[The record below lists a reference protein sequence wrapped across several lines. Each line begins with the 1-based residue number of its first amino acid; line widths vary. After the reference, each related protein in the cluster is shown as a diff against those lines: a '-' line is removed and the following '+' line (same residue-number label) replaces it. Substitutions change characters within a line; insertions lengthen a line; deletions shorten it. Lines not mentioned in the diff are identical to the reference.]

1 MPHHRLS
8 GSVALGTVDV
18 MIKFSSN
25 SEKVLSRLEIRKAT
39 LKGKG
44 ERGIQQASLF
54 LEAKISEKISLDQ
67 LAPPLKEATI
77 RRKGSSRVLFDKGYL
92 LQQIDHKV
100 YGMRAEVGVFD
111 GKEKRAYIALVHEW
125 GYPEGN
131 IPERSFMRSAL
142 EENRKGL
149 KKIFAKAAK

>member
-1 MPHHRLS
+1 M
-8 GSVALGTVDV
+8 VLGKIDV

-25 SEKVLSRLEIRKAT
+25 SKEVLSRLEIRKAT

-44 ERGIQQASLF
+44 ERGILKASMF

-67 LAPPLKEATI
+67 LTPPLKESTI
-77 RRKGSSRVLFDKGYL
+77 KRKGSSRVLFDKGYL
-92 LQQIDHKV
+92 LQQIDHRV
-100 YGMRAEVGVFD
+100 YGLTAEVGVFD
-111 GKEKRAYIALVHEW
+111 GKEKRAYIALVHEY

>member
-1 MPHHRLS
+1 
-8 GSVALGTVDV
+8 
-18 MIKFSSN
+18 MIRFTSN
-25 SEKVLSRLEIRKAT
+25 SEEVRSRLEIRKAT
-39 LKGKG
+39 SKGKG
-44 ERGIQQASLF
+44 ERGILQASLF

-67 LAPPLKEATI
+67 LAPPLKEATVK
-77 RRKGSSRVLFDKGYL
+77 RKKSSRILFDKGHL

-111 GKEKRAYIALVHEW
+111 GKEKRAYIALVHEY
-125 GYPEGN
+125 GYPDGG